1 MARPFLTQYQDVP
14 PKGREQ
20 VSKDQYKS
28 LDRRRPA
35 SRTAT
40 SNGTSAKRTQRQ
52 PSSDEQIKTE
62 TSESWKKS
70 VPEFFPELHRRAYFS
85 PPTLF
90 NRVAFETGEVAGE
103 KVKVPIPSV
112 QLSDVRENQAQ
123 FRVHYT
129 FQQVF
134 RDKAEPMVVVSNVI
148 FDNYLNNPDGTPV
161 ISKDDQMAKSPHTS
175 KKQTQIRSGDKSGT
189 ETHPKGHVLSLFKR
203 PRDLSSELQRGTFDM
218 LFISKKHGLI
228 ICDIKALGDAFG
240 MEKNPMSEEKK
251 HAIVK
256 DKVMKALKQLEKEK
270 QVLKYLTSDVKK
282 EWAVA
287 VTETWSQFRKR
298 ACRRQKFC
306 QCFESETVKAAL
318 SRCLFS
324 DSMPPTGLAWEVDD
338 DVISRLYTE
347 WWSGLVQ
354 EGQGQEMDDNA
365 YESIV
370 ARFCG
375 PATNLH
381 AFTAF
386 QSRADVTILHDAVLE
401 TASCMQLPTL
411 TQDLVNVVTSQ
422 TDNRVYLTGPP
433 GTGKSLTLKLKA
445 MQWARQRHD
454 VIVVSLWPGSDTASR
469 ILVQQIKDGLETPE
483 LKSRVRFIR
492 GGSGNFEYILNELLS
507 DTRGT
512 SNLTRGTTGAGPHG
526 KENCTNEVE
535 MVDINGLNDAAEGGD
550 KAKGN
555 GSMTTDT
562 MNGLKHEQ
570 LPNGHKFAPKSQQ
583 TKKSAVPC
591 LIVDEAPWF
600 FKRFVQHLEKSKP
613 SLGELPLWAASSY
626 YGQKP
631 ESFKEVRMTQSLRC
645 PPVVVREL
653 QKGAAYSTRATYRYA
668 TGDASVLASL
678 PPPTDGPPVKRI
690 RHTSTHEGKDS
701 WNCGDCGREVAT
713 FLTQDL
719 LIGKPDV
726 MTKNTNQRRLKFS
739 DVIVSG
745 HIGFPTTTTLP
756 ESLAEEHMEVD
767 SDDTV
772 NPSAKTPTQDNRS
785 TGFLQGLRN
794 KDEVPLEIITK
805 QDTSYAEKL
814 SCPTEDKVQ
823 VAEAE
828 CILGTER
835 PVVVVIGPRD
845 MNATCPGYVDH
856 WCDVTGTCVSQ
867 LVVVEMNDC
876 FAKIQLG

>member
-1 MARPFLTQYQDVP
+1 M
-14 PKGREQ
+14 
-20 VSKDQYKS
+20 
-28 LDRRRPA
+28 
-35 SRTAT
+35 
-40 SNGTSAKRTQRQ
+40 
-52 PSSDEQIKTE
+52 E

-90 NRVAFETGEVAGE
+90 NRVAFETGEVAGA
-103 KVKVPIPSV
+103 KVKVPVPSV
-112 QLSDVRENQAQ
+112 QLSDVRENEAQ

-148 FDNYLNNPDGTPV
+148 FDNYLNNPDGIPA
-161 ISKDDQMAKSPHTS
+161 ISKDDRTAKSPQTS
-175 KKQTQIRSGDKSGT
+175 KKGTQIRSGDKSGT
-189 ETHPKGHVLSLFKR
+189 ETHPKGHVLALFKR

-240 MEKNPMSEEKK
+240 MEKTPMSEEKK

-256 DKVMKALKQLEKEK
+256 DKVTKALKQLEKEK
-270 QVLKYLTSDVKK
+270 RVLKYLTSDVKK
-282 EWAVA
+282 GLRIRAVLILPNM
-287 VTETWSQFRKR
+287 E
-298 ACRRQKFC
+298 QKML
-306 QCFESETVKAAL
+306 ERVL
-318 SRCLFS
+318 SREKELK
-324 DSMPPTGLAWEVDD
+324 
-338 DVISRLYTE
+338 
-347 WWSGLVQ
+347 Q
-354 EGQGQEMDDNA
+354 
-365 YESIV
+365 
-370 ARFCG
+370 
-375 PATNLH
+375 
-381 AFTAF
+381 
-386 QSRADVTILHDAVLE
+386 
-401 TASCMQLPTL
+401 
-411 TQDLVNVVTSQ
+411 VNVVTSQ

-433 GTGKSLTLKLKA
+433 GT
-445 MQWARQRHD
+445 
-454 VIVVSLWPGSDTASR
+454 
-469 ILVQQIKDGLETPE
+469 
-483 LKSRVRFIR
+483 
-492 GGSGNFEYILNELLS
+492 
-507 DTRGT
+507 
-512 SNLTRGTTGAGPHG
+512 
-526 KENCTNEVE
+526 
-535 MVDINGLNDAAEGGD
+535 
-550 KAKGN
+550 
-555 GSMTTDT
+555 
-562 MNGLKHEQ
+562 
-570 LPNGHKFAPKSQQ
+570 
-583 TKKSAVPC
+583 
-591 LIVDEAPWF
+591 
-600 FKRFVQHLEKSKP
+600 
-613 SLGELPLWAASSY
+613 
-626 YGQKP
+626 
-631 ESFKEVRMTQSLRC
+631 
-645 PPVVVREL
+645 VREL